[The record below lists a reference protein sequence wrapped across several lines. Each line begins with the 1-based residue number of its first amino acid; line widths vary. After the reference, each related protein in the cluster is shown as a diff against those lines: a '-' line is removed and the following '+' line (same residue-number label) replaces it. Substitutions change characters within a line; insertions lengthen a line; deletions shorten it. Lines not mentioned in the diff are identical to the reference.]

1 MNKVV
6 LMGNL
11 CKDPELRFLPNS
23 QMAVTN
29 LTLAINSYKK
39 DKTKET
45 TFIPVV
51 IFGKQA
57 EIISEKVTKGNRL
70 LIEGSIKIDNYT
82 NKQGQKI
89 YKTYVVANNSTIID
103 WAETKEPNF
112 NKNNN
117 NFDNIQVVDDG
128 DIPF

>member
-1 MNKVV
+1 MNKVI

-11 CKDPELRFLPNS
+11 CKDPELRYLPT
-23 QMAVTN
+23 QTAVAN
-29 LTLAINSYKK
+29 ITLAINSYKK

-82 NKQGQKI
+82 NKEGHKI
-89 YKTYVVANNSTIID
+89 YKTYVLCNNVNIID
-103 WAETKEPNF
+103 WAETKGPNS
-112 NKNNN
+112 NNNNN
-117 NFDNIQVVDDG
+117 NFQDMQQVEDG
-128 DIPF
+128 EIPF